1 MALSIAGHQ
10 TRTMA
15 FYLINNRKGNEV
27 QNMKTY
33 FEFILL
39 ITLLIGWDNGQSH
52 G

>member
-1 MALSIAGHQ
+1 
-10 TRTMA
+10 MA
-15 FYLINNRKGNEV
+15 FYLINDKEEKGNEI
-27 QNMKTY
+27 QNMKKY